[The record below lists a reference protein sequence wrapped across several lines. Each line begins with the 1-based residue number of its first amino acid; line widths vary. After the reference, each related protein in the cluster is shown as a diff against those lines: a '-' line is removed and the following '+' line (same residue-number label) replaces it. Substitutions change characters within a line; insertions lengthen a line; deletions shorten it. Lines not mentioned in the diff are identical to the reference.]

1 MKVLLIEDVYKLGRA
16 GEIKKVATGYGR
28 NFLIPQGLTVLAT
41 PTALKQVDFI
51 RSEADVNRARLNKEL
66 ESVAVVLSDLT
77 LAFPVK
83 AGETGKLYGSVTSIM
98 IGDEIKEKTGI
109 EISRRQIDSEPIRNL
124 GVHKVEIRLTIDLIP
139 EITVLV
145 HREGEA
151 PESVIEEAQKVVEES
166 EVSESI
172 ETKAVATEEVEIE
185 TQIQAEENA
194 PQPVEEPETEE

>member
-16 GEIKKVATGYGR
+16 GEIKKVANGYGR
-28 NFLIPQGLTVLAT
+28 NFLIPQGLAVLAT

-51 RSEADVNRARLNKEL
+51 RSEADTNRARLNKEL
-66 ESVAVVLSDLT
+66 ESVAAVLSDLT
-77 LAFPVK
+77 LSFPVK

-109 EISRRQIDSEPIRNL
+109 EISRRQIDAEPIRIL
-124 GVHKVEIRLTIDLIP
+124 GEHKVEIRLTIDLIP

-151 PESVIEEAQKVVEES
+151 PESVIEETQTVIDES
-166 EVSESI
+166 EVKESI
-172 ETKAVATEEVEIE
+172 ESKAVAVEEVKAEK
-185 TQIQAEENA
+185 QIKADENTR
-194 PQPVEEPETEE
+194 QPVEEPETEE